1 MLPKDPVIR
10 SRLLRSAR
18 LLLDWSQARLA
29 CEVGVS
35 TSIIYAVES
44 GRLSGESPA
53 AQAVEQALERGG
65 VQIIPAAD
73 PVGPGLRYEQ
83 IRPAESVP
91 QPNSRTPIRRS
102 RTALTWWRPAGG

>member
-44 GRLSGESPA
+44 GRLSGESSA
-53 AQAVEQALERGG
+53 AQAVVQALERGG
-65 VQIIPAAD
+65 VQLVPAAG
-73 PVGPGLRYEQ
+73 PVGPGLRYT
-83 IRPAESVP
+83 S
-91 QPNSRTPIRRS
+91 
-102 RTALTWWRPAGG
+102 G